1 MKLNVKAIPGAQRTE
16 VMGWLDET
24 TVKIRLNAQ
33 PEKGKANAE
42 LIAFLA
48 KQLGIA
54 KSSCTVLRGT
64 TSRDKVVGLPER
76 EWEELRAIL
85 QKPM

>member
-54 KSSCTVLRGT
+54 K
-64 TSRDKVVGLPER
+64 
-76 EWEELRAIL
+76 
-85 QKPM
+85 